1 MDPFKQ
7 QQQQMN
13 DYWHIPRA
21 SLSPS
26 TTSSSAA
33 SSISSTER
41 NKNMHIKQ
49 KKQSFNATIQPTHIN
64 HYQQRQLQ
72 IQLQQHPA
80 HHYQQPINSNKT
92 YNNNN
97 RVGVIDNVYSKRNE
111 SGMIGSNAVIS
122 ATVLA
127 ANNKRGSRSS
137 QGSSDSNSSTRSG
150 ASGSLL
156 LTAANLER
164 FAEIHKKQEKQVSAP
179 MPQQTKSINQ
189 SPTLINETNML
200 DMKSS
205 ITSSYKA
212 NLVQASKQGDYQ
224 LATIEL
230 DKEKEDQEEPTLTAQ
245 RNEKC
250 LIDVDP
256 NLNFIKTKDLDTVS
270 IASSMHFTMINF
282 ETGVNKKTKKGL
294 CDRGRQVTV
303 LITSM
308 SIIFLL
314 LIMGM
319 VYACEMRAREM
330 PQS

>member
-1 MDPFKQ
+1 
-7 QQQQMN
+7 MN

-26 TTSSSAA
+26 TTSLSAS

-41 NKNMHIKQ
+41 NKNMHKKQ
-49 KKQSFNATIQPTHIN
+49 KMQPSFNTMIQPTHTHIS
-64 HYQQRQLQ
+64 HHQQRQLQ
-72 IQLQQHPA
+72 LQLQQHPA
-80 HHYQQPINSNKT
+80 HHYQQPINSKT
-92 YNNNN
+92 HTHN
-97 RVGVIDNVYSKRNE
+97 RVGVIESFYNKKNE
-111 SGMIGSNAVIS
+111 NEMIGTNGRIITTTVM
-122 ATVLA
+122 AT
-127 ANNKRGSRSS
+127 NKRGSRSS

-164 FAEIHKKQEKQVSAP
+164 FAEIHKKQEKHLNTQL
-179 MPQQTKSINQ
+179 PQIK
-189 SPTLINETNML
+189 SPTHLNETNLL
-200 DMKSS
+200 DMKTS
-205 ITSSYKA
+205 INSSYKA
-212 NLVQASKQGDYQ
+212 NLVQTSKQPDHQ
-224 LATIEL
+224 LATIDI
-230 DKEKEDQEEPTLTAQ
+230 DKEKDYQEPKLIAQ
-245 RNEKC
+245 GTEKC

-282 ETGVNKKTKKGL
+282 ETGANKKTKKGL